1 MVRHEQ
7 HEPRLGREK
16 LASAQHREPVALP
29 VVSVEDRMDHER
41 PAPGYVLE
49 MSNELAAVV
58 TTYEVEFV
66 GTGRMSRHDGPLDE
80 RKASDRSQGLQTTSR
95 PEPGSCPTGEHQAL
109 HDGTA
114 QRQWRARAINGSWD
128 CIQGL
133 SDATGDLQ
141 AASQEQAEARM
152 RELRSETEAIWK
164 ERHEL
169 LDDIHAM
176 TTRLKEVA
184 SGAAARVSTREPAD
198 GPVAA
203 VRVEN
208 QRSGIAARG
217 ENTGTPGSS
226 SAAG

>member
-1 MVRHEQ
+1 VQSERLDRRTDRVCAPHGIVAGARAEADDVLVRANAE
-7 HEPRLGREK
+7 GEK
-16 LASAQHREPVALP
+16 TLTRANAEAEKILARASAE
-29 VVSVEDRMDHER
+29 
-41 PAPGYVLE
+41 
-49 MSNELAAVV
+49 AA
-58 TTYEVEFV
+58 EHL
-66 GTGRMSRHDGPLDE
+66 R
-80 RKASDRSQGLQTTSR
+80 RS
-95 PEPGSCPTGEHQAL
+95 EEE
-109 HDGTA
+109 
-114 QRQWRARAINGSWD
+114 I
-128 CIQGL
+128 
-133 SDATGDLQ
+133 